1 MLGGN
6 LGGGKLL
13 PRQNPKV
20 NRNAFAGQATSVPQV
35 VRRFSGRQLL
45 ARGFASVGC
54 RLSFCIIVGRALNA
68 PTKAAARADCF

>member
-1 MLGGN
+1 
-6 LGGGKLL
+6 
-13 PRQNPKV
+13 
-20 NRNAFAGQATSVPQV
+20 